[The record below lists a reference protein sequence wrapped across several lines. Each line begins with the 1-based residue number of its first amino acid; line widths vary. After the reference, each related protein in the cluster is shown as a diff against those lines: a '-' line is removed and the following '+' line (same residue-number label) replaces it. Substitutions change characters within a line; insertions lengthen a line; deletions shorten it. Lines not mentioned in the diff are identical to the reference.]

1 MKMIFTMLAA
11 LSAAVL
17 SAQEIT
23 VSGIVTDSSDGS
35 PVPYASV
42 HLEGTMTGTSTDDQ
56 GKYSLAVP
64 EDGVLVFSSI
74 G

>member
-1 MKMIFTMLAA
+1 MIFTMLAA

-42 HLEGTMTGTSTDDQ
+42 HLAQAQMTMGNTALQCRKT
-56 GKYSLAVP
+56 
-64 EDGVLVFSSI
+64 ESSCSHPSVMSQR
-74 G
+74 GFR